1 MTDFII
7 KNETMTSL
15 EIAEVTGKQH
25 AHVMRDI
32 RALIDKINES
42 TSGLVDCREDY
53 HRGDRTQYKYLSN
66 KTQVAILDWCFG
78 KKNTSSYIIESSTY
92 KDTKGEERNMYV
104 LNKKACLLLA
114 SGYDVILRAK
124 IINRWEELETK
135 ERSQYQVPQS
145 FAEALMLAAKQQEQ
159 IEEQQRQLE
168 ATSKEIVEL
177 NGAIAEMEPKVTY
190 VDMILASKE
199 TVTTTQIAQDYG
211 QSAKAF
217 NVLLRNFGVQHK
229 VGGQWVLYAKH
240 LPFGYVQSDTFPIV
254 HKNGTNGTVMHTKW
268 TQKGRLF
275 LYEELKK
282 HNIIPLI
289 EQNKK
294 KEEE

>member
-1 MTDFII
+1 MTDLII
-7 KNETMTSL
+7 KKETMTSL
-15 EIAEVTGKQH
+15 EIAEVTGKRH
-25 AHVMRDI
+25 DSILRDI
-32 RALIDKINES
+32 RNILSQGVDAHNFVETSYTDKSNRQQKCYTLTKKGCLI
-42 TSGLVDCREDY
+42 
-53 HRGDRTQYKYLSN
+53 
-66 KTQVAILDWCFG
+66 
-78 KKNTSSYIIESSTY
+78 
-92 KDTKGEERNMYV
+92 
-104 LNKKACLLLA
+104 LA
-114 SGYDVILRAK
+114 SGYDVILREK

-135 ERSQYQVPQS
+135 ERNQYQVPQS

-168 ATSKEIVEL
+168 ANSKEIVEL

-254 HKNGTNGTVMHTKW
+254 HKNGMSGTVMHIKW

-282 HNIIPLI
+282 HNIMPLI

-294 KEEE
+294 EEEE

>member
-1 MTDFII
+1 MTDLII
-7 KNETMTSL
+7 KKETMTSL
-15 EIAEVTGKQH
+15 EIAEVTGRNHKD
-25 AHVMRDI
+25 VMRSI
-32 RALIDKINES
+32 REMEDAWAKVNGRKFALVE
-42 TSGLVDCREDY
+42 
-53 HRGDRTQYKYLSN
+53 YKDAKGEMRPCYSLN
-66 KTQVAILDWCFG
+66 KTECL
-78 KKNTSSYIIESSTY
+78 YIA
-92 KDTKGEERNMYV
+92 TKFNDE
-104 LNKKACLLLA
+104 A
-114 SGYDVILRAK
+114 RAK
-124 IINRWEELETK
+124 LVLRWEELETK
-135 ERSQYQVPQS
+135 ERNQYQVPQS

-168 ATSKEIVEL
+168 ANSKEIVEL

-282 HNIIPLI
+282 HNVMPLI
-289 EQNKK
+289 EQNN

>member
-1 MTDFII
+1 MTDLII
-7 KNETMTSL
+7 KKETMTSL
-15 EIAEVTGKQH
+15 EIAEVTGRNHKD
-25 AHVMRDI
+25 VMRSI
-32 RALIDKINES
+32 REMEEAWVKVNGRKFALVE
-42 TSGLVDCREDY
+42 
-53 HRGDRTQYKYLSN
+53 YKDAKGEMRPCYSLN
-66 KTQVAILDWCFG
+66 KTECL
-78 KKNTSSYIIESSTY
+78 YIA
-92 KDTKGEERNMYV
+92 TKFNDE
-104 LNKKACLLLA
+104 A
-114 SGYDVILRAK
+114 RAK
-124 IINRWEELETK
+124 LVLRWEELETK

-168 ATSKEIVEL
+168 ANSKEIVEL

-217 NVLLRNFGVQHK
+217 NILLRNFGVQHK

-240 LPFGYVQSDTFPIV
+240 IPFGYVQSDTFPIV

-282 HNIIPLI
+282 HNIMPLI

-294 KEEE
+294 EEG

>member
-1 MTDFII
+1 MTDLII
-7 KNETMTSL
+7 KKETMTSL
-15 EIAEVTGKQH
+15 EIAEVTGRNHKD
-25 AHVMRDI
+25 VMRSI
-32 RALIDKINES
+32 REMEDAWAKVNGRKFALVE
-42 TSGLVDCREDY
+42 
-53 HRGDRTQYKYLSN
+53 YKDAKGEMRPCYSLN
-66 KTQVAILDWCFG
+66 KTECL
-78 KKNTSSYIIESSTY
+78 YIA
-92 KDTKGEERNMYV
+92 TKFNDE
-104 LNKKACLLLA
+104 A
-114 SGYDVILRAK
+114 RAK
-124 IINRWEELETK
+124 LVLRWEELETK
-135 ERSQYQVPQS
+135 ERNQYQVPQS

-168 ATSKEIVEL
+168 ENSKEIVEL

-211 QSAKAF
+211 QSDKAF

>member
-1 MTDFII
+1 MTDLII
-7 KNETMTSL
+7 KKETMTSL
-15 EIAEVTGKQH
+15 EIAEVTGRNHKD
-25 AHVMRDI
+25 VMRSI
-32 RALIDKINES
+32 REMEEAWVKVNGRKFALVE
-42 TSGLVDCREDY
+42 
-53 HRGDRTQYKYLSN
+53 YKDAKGEMRPCYSLN
-66 KTQVAILDWCFG
+66 KTECL
-78 KKNTSSYIIESSTY
+78 YIA
-92 KDTKGEERNMYV
+92 TKFNDE
-104 LNKKACLLLA
+104 A
-114 SGYDVILRAK
+114 RAK
-124 IINRWEELETK
+124 LVLRWEELETK
-135 ERSQYQVPQS
+135 ERNQYQVPQS

-168 ATSKEIVEL
+168 ANSKEIVEL
-177 NGAIAEMEPKVTY
+177 NGAIAEMQPKVTY

-275 LYEELKK
+275 LYEELKR
-282 HNIIPLI
+282 HNVMPLI

-294 KEEE
+294 EEE

>member
-1 MTDFII
+1 MTDLII
-7 KNETMTSL
+7 KKETMTSL
-15 EIAEVTGKQH
+15 EIAEVTGKRH
-25 AHVMRDI
+25 DSILRDI
-32 RALIDKINES
+32 RNILSQGVDAHNFVETYYTDKSNRQQKCYTLTKKGCLI
-42 TSGLVDCREDY
+42 
-53 HRGDRTQYKYLSN
+53 
-66 KTQVAILDWCFG
+66 
-78 KKNTSSYIIESSTY
+78 
-92 KDTKGEERNMYV
+92 
-104 LNKKACLLLA
+104 LA
-114 SGYDVILRAK
+114 SGYDVILREK

-135 ERSQYQVPQS
+135 ERNQYQVPKS

-168 ATSKEIVEL
+168 ANSKEIVEL

-190 VDMILASKE
+190 VDMILASNE

-282 HNIIPLI
+282 HNVIPLI
-289 EQNKK
+289 EQNKN

>member
-1 MTDFII
+1 MTDLII

-25 AHVMRDI
+25 AHIMRDI
-32 RALIDKINES
+32 RKLLEQGVSESNFGLTSYQQAQPNGGTKDVPMYQLTKKGCLI
-42 TSGLVDCREDY
+42 
-53 HRGDRTQYKYLSN
+53 
-66 KTQVAILDWCFG
+66 
-78 KKNTSSYIIESSTY
+78 
-92 KDTKGEERNMYV
+92 
-104 LNKKACLLLA
+104 LA
-114 SGYDVILRAK
+114 SGYDALLREK

-135 ERSQYQVPQS
+135 ERNQYQVPQS

-168 ATSKEIVEL
+168 ANSKEIVEL

-282 HNIIPLI
+282 HNVMPLI
-289 EQNKK
+289 EQNKN

>member
-1 MTDFII
+1 MTDLII
-7 KNETMTSL
+7 KKETMNSL
-15 EIAEVTGKQH
+15 EIAEVTGKRH
-25 AHVMRDI
+25 DSILRDI
-32 RALIDKINES
+32 RNILSQGVDAHNFVETYYTDKSNRQQKCYTLTKKGCLI
-42 TSGLVDCREDY
+42 
-53 HRGDRTQYKYLSN
+53 
-66 KTQVAILDWCFG
+66 
-78 KKNTSSYIIESSTY
+78 
-92 KDTKGEERNMYV
+92 
-104 LNKKACLLLA
+104 LA
-114 SGYDVILRAK
+114 SGYDVILREK

-135 ERSQYQVPQS
+135 ERNQYKVPQS

-168 ATSKEIVEL
+168 ANSKEIVEL

-190 VDMILASKE
+190 VDMILASNE

-275 LYEELKK
+275 LYEDLKK

-294 KEEE
+294 K

>member
-1 MTDFII
+1 MTDLII
-7 KNETMTSL
+7 KKETMTSL
-15 EIAEVTGKQH
+15 EIAEVTGRNHKD
-25 AHVMRDI
+25 VMRSI
-32 RALIDKINES
+32 REMEEAWVKVNGRKFALVE
-42 TSGLVDCREDY
+42 
-53 HRGDRTQYKYLSN
+53 YKDAKGEMRPCYSLN
-66 KTQVAILDWCFG
+66 KTECL
-78 KKNTSSYIIESSTY
+78 YIA
-92 KDTKGEERNMYV
+92 TKFNDE
-104 LNKKACLLLA
+104 A
-114 SGYDVILRAK
+114 RAK
-124 IINRWEELETK
+124 LVLRWEELETK
-135 ERSQYQVPQS
+135 ERNQYQVPQS

-168 ATSKEIVEL
+168 ANSKEIVEL
-177 NGAIAEMEPKVTY
+177 NGAIAEMQPKVTY

-268 TQKGRLF
+268 TQKGRIF

-289 EQNKK
+289 EQNNK

>member
-1 MTDFII
+1 MTDLII
-7 KNETMTSL
+7 KKETMTSL
-15 EIAEVTGKQH
+15 EIAEVTGKRH
-25 AHVMRDI
+25 DSILRDI
-32 RALIDKINES
+32 RNILSQGVDAHNFVETYYTDKSNRQQKCYTLTKKGCLI
-42 TSGLVDCREDY
+42 
-53 HRGDRTQYKYLSN
+53 
-66 KTQVAILDWCFG
+66 
-78 KKNTSSYIIESSTY
+78 
-92 KDTKGEERNMYV
+92 
-104 LNKKACLLLA
+104 LA
-114 SGYDVILRAK
+114 SGYDVILREK

-135 ERSQYQVPQS
+135 ERKQYQVPQS

-168 ATSKEIVEL
+168 ANSKEIVEL

-268 TQKGRLF
+268 TQKGRIF

>member
-1 MTDFII
+1 MTDLII
-7 KNETMTSL
+7 KKETMTSL
-15 EIAEVTGKQH
+15 EIAEVTGKRH
-25 AHVMRDI
+25 DSILRDI
-32 RALIDKINES
+32 RNILSQGVDAHNFVETYYTDKSNRQQKCYTLTKKGCLI
-42 TSGLVDCREDY
+42 
-53 HRGDRTQYKYLSN
+53 
-66 KTQVAILDWCFG
+66 
-78 KKNTSSYIIESSTY
+78 
-92 KDTKGEERNMYV
+92 
-104 LNKKACLLLA
+104 LA
-114 SGYDVILRAK
+114 SGYDVILREK

-135 ERSQYQVPQS
+135 ERNQYQVPKS

-168 ATSKEIVEL
+168 ANSKEIVEL

-275 LYEELKK
+275 LYDELKK
-282 HNIIPLI
+282 HNVMPLI

>member
-1 MTDFII
+1 MTDLII
-7 KNETMTSL
+7 KKETMTSL
-15 EIAEVTGKQH
+15 EIAEVTGRNHKD
-25 AHVMRDI
+25 VMRSI
-32 RALIDKINES
+32 REMEDAWAKVNGRKFALVE
-42 TSGLVDCREDY
+42 
-53 HRGDRTQYKYLSN
+53 YKDAKGEMRPCYSLN
-66 KTQVAILDWCFG
+66 KTECL
-78 KKNTSSYIIESSTY
+78 YIA
-92 KDTKGEERNMYV
+92 TKFNDE
-104 LNKKACLLLA
+104 A
-114 SGYDVILRAK
+114 RAK
-124 IINRWEELETK
+124 LVLRWEELETK
-135 ERSQYQVPQS
+135 ERNQYQVPQS

-168 ATSKEIVEL
+168 ANSKEIVEL

-294 KEEE
+294 K

>member
-1 MTDFII
+1 MTDLII
-7 KNETMTSL
+7 KKETMTSL
-15 EIAEVTGKQH
+15 EIAEVTGKRH
-25 AHVMRDI
+25 DSILRDI
-32 RALIDKINES
+32 RNILSQGVDAHNFVETYYTDKSNRQQKCYTLTKKGCLI
-42 TSGLVDCREDY
+42 
-53 HRGDRTQYKYLSN
+53 
-66 KTQVAILDWCFG
+66 
-78 KKNTSSYIIESSTY
+78 
-92 KDTKGEERNMYV
+92 
-104 LNKKACLLLA
+104 LA
-114 SGYDVILRAK
+114 SGYDVILREK

-135 ERSQYQVPQS
+135 ERNQYQVPQS

-168 ATSKEIVEL
+168 ANSKEIVEL

-275 LYEELKK
+275 LYDELKK
-282 HNIIPLI
+282 HNVIPLI

>member
-1 MTDFII
+1 MTDLII
-7 KNETMTSL
+7 KKETMTSL
-15 EIAEVTGKQH
+15 EIAEVTGKRH
-25 AHVMRDI
+25 DSILRDI
-32 RALIDKINES
+32 RNILSQGVDAHNFVETSYTDKSNRQQKCYTLTKKGCLI
-42 TSGLVDCREDY
+42 
-53 HRGDRTQYKYLSN
+53 
-66 KTQVAILDWCFG
+66 
-78 KKNTSSYIIESSTY
+78 
-92 KDTKGEERNMYV
+92 
-104 LNKKACLLLA
+104 LA
-114 SGYDVILRAK
+114 SGYDVILREK

-135 ERSQYQVPQS
+135 DRNQYQVPQS

-168 ATSKEIVEL
+168 ANSKEIVEL

-229 VGGQWVLYAKH
+229 VGGQWVIYAKH

-282 HNIIPLI
+282 HNVIPLI

>member
-1 MTDFII
+1 MTDLII
-7 KNETMTSL
+7 KKETMTSL
-15 EIAEVTGKQH
+15 EIAEVTGRNHKD
-25 AHVMRDI
+25 VMRSI
-32 RALIDKINES
+32 REMEDAWAKVNGRKFALVE
-42 TSGLVDCREDY
+42 
-53 HRGDRTQYKYLSN
+53 YKDAKGEMRPCYSLN
-66 KTQVAILDWCFG
+66 KTECL
-78 KKNTSSYIIESSTY
+78 YIA
-92 KDTKGEERNMYV
+92 TKFNDE
-104 LNKKACLLLA
+104 A
-114 SGYDVILRAK
+114 RAK
-124 IINRWEELETK
+124 LVLRWEELETK
-135 ERSQYQVPQS
+135 ERNQYQVPQS

-168 ATSKEIVEL
+168 ANSNEIVEL

-217 NVLLRNFGVQHK
+217 NVLLRNYGVQHK

-289 EQNKK
+289 EQNNK

>member
-1 MTDFII
+1 MTDLII
-7 KNETMTSL
+7 KKETMTSL
-15 EIAEVTGKQH
+15 EIAEVTGKRH
-25 AHVMRDI
+25 DSILRDI
-32 RALIDKINES
+32 RNILSQGVDAHNFVETSYTDKSNRQQKCYTLTKKGCLI
-42 TSGLVDCREDY
+42 
-53 HRGDRTQYKYLSN
+53 
-66 KTQVAILDWCFG
+66 
-78 KKNTSSYIIESSTY
+78 
-92 KDTKGEERNMYV
+92 
-104 LNKKACLLLA
+104 LA
-114 SGYDVILRAK
+114 SGYDVILREK

-135 ERSQYQVPQS
+135 DRNQYQVPQS

-168 ATSKEIVEL
+168 ANSKEIVEL

-282 HNIIPLI
+282 HNVIPLI

>member
-1 MTDFII
+1 MTDLII
-7 KNETMTSL
+7 KKETMTSL
-15 EIAEVTGKQH
+15 EIAEVTGRNHKD
-25 AHVMRDI
+25 VMRSI
-32 RALIDKINES
+32 REMEDAWAKVNGRKFALVE
-42 TSGLVDCREDY
+42 
-53 HRGDRTQYKYLSN
+53 YKDAKGEMRPCYSLN
-66 KTQVAILDWCFG
+66 KTECL
-78 KKNTSSYIIESSTY
+78 YIA
-92 KDTKGEERNMYV
+92 TKFNDE
-104 LNKKACLLLA
+104 A
-114 SGYDVILRAK
+114 RAK
-124 IINRWEELETK
+124 LVLRWEELETK
-135 ERSQYQVPQS
+135 ERNQYQVPQS

-168 ATSKEIVEL
+168 ANSKEIVEL

-240 LPFGYVQSDTFPIV
+240 IPFGYVQSDTFPIV

-275 LYEELKK
+275 MYEELKK
-282 HNIIPLI
+282 HNVMPLI

-294 KEEE
+294 K

>member
-1 MTDFII
+1 MTYLII
-7 KNETMTSL
+7 KKETMTSL
-15 EIAEVTGKQH
+15 EIAEVTGRNHKD
-25 AHVMRDI
+25 VMRSI
-32 RALIDKINES
+32 REMEDAWAKVNGRKFALVE
-42 TSGLVDCREDY
+42 
-53 HRGDRTQYKYLSN
+53 YKDAKGEMRPCYSLN
-66 KTQVAILDWCFG
+66 KTECL
-78 KKNTSSYIIESSTY
+78 YIA
-92 KDTKGEERNMYV
+92 TKFNDEG
-104 LNKKACLLLA
+104 
-114 SGYDVILRAK
+114 RAK
-124 IINRWEELETK
+124 LVLRWEELEKK
-135 ERSQYQVPQS
+135 ERSKYQVPQS

-168 ATSKEIVEL
+168 ANSKEIVEL

-282 HNIIPLI
+282 HNVMPLI
-289 EQNKK
+289 EQKKK

>member
-1 MTDFII
+1 MTDLII
-7 KNETMTSL
+7 KKETMTSL

-25 AHVMRDI
+25 AHIMRDI
-32 RALIDKINES
+32 RKLLEQGVSESNFGLTSYQQAQPNGGTKDVPMYQLTKKGCLI
-42 TSGLVDCREDY
+42 
-53 HRGDRTQYKYLSN
+53 
-66 KTQVAILDWCFG
+66 
-78 KKNTSSYIIESSTY
+78 
-92 KDTKGEERNMYV
+92 
-104 LNKKACLLLA
+104 LA
-114 SGYDVILRAK
+114 SGYDALLREK

-135 ERSQYQVPQS
+135 ERNQYQVPQS

-168 ATSKEIVEL
+168 ANSKEIVEL

-254 HKNGTNGTVMHTKW
+254 HKNGMSGTVMHTKW

-282 HNIIPLI
+282 HNIMPLI

-294 KEEE
+294 EEEE